1 MSNRLRAMSLISLAL
16 APALVLAQTQPPPA
30 QGAPVPASSI
40 TTLAQVNISGVQPGP
55 GLWKVSRGDHVMWIL
70 GVTTL
75 LPKDIRWQSD
85 QVEQAIAGSQ
95 QVLEAPR
102 IKFKADIGFFGKLF
116 LLPAIYSARK
126 NPDDRT
132 LQQLVPAADYA
143 RWKVLKA
150 KYIGDDSGIERW
162 RPIFAALELGRKALK
177 ANGLSTGGAVT
188 DSVRDIAEK
197 HQVPVTKVRYEVK
210 VNRPRDALKA
220 FTQAGPDDIACFHH
234 TITALMTQLPVI
246 RARAN
251 AWATGDIAALRSIK
265 TDNPM
270 EACKEAVTEAGFASK
285 LGLTDLPVWLKS
297 TWLAAALKALK
308 TNHQTFAVLPMD
320 QILPYNGYLAVLK
333 SNGYTVTPPDEDDD
347 EEAPAGTSSSASA
360 AAKP

>member
-1 MSNRLRAMSLISLAL
+1 MSKRLRAISFAGVLL
-16 APALVLAQTQPPPA
+16 APALACAQTQAAPA
-30 QGAPVPASSI
+30 QSAPAPASSV

-70 GVTTL
+70 GVTPL
-75 LPKDIRWQSD
+75 LPKNIQWQSA

-102 IKFKADIGFFGKLF
+102 IKFKTDMSFFGKLF

-126 NPDDRT
+126 NPDGRT
-132 LQQLVPAADYA
+132 LQQIVPPADYA
-143 RWKVLKA
+143 RWLALKA
-150 KYIGDDSGIERW
+150 KYIGNDSGIERW

-177 ANGLSTGGAVT
+177 ADGLSTSSNVT
-188 DSVRDIAEK
+188 DRVRELAK
-197 HQVPVTKVRYEVK
+197 QHQVPVIKVRYDVV
-210 VNRPRDALKA
+210 VNRPRDALEA
-220 FTQAGPDDIACFHH
+220 FAQAGPDDINCFDH
-234 TITALMTQLPVI
+234 TMTALMTQLPVI
-246 RARAN
+246 KARAN
-251 AWATGDIAALRSIK
+251 AWATGDIQALRSIK
-265 TDNPM
+265 TDDPM
-270 EACKEAVTEAGFASK
+270 EACKEAVTEAGFARK

-297 TWLAAALKALK
+297 TWLAAAMKALE

-333 SNGYTVTPPDEDDD
+333 SNGYTVTPPDEGDDP
-347 EEAPAGTSSSASA
+347 EAPAGTFSSATA